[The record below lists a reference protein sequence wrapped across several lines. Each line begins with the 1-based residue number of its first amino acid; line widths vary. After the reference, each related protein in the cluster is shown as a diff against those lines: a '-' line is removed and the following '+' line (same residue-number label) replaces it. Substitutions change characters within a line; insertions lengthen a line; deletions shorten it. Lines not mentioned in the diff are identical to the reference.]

1 MADLEAFL
9 TGYLTSRTAK
19 MQRDQD
25 KAEKERSRLEA
36 LSMRN
41 EVIGRNRTAAYDSA
55 QNMANQLMSWGATP
69 EMIQASV
76 KSGVKNLPEF
86 YNTVKD
92 IHSTLG
98 TEGTK
103 KYFDQEGDYIQ
114 TDLGGAT
121 PVTAEGIPELLRAT
135 YGLPSGTVVG
145 DYKAPEQS
153 LLGKLFGKSNA
164 RERMIAELDA
174 QQSAVGG
181 YSVYDLTT
189 LSALP
194 DYLPG
199 SQGESIVYKQ
209 PTIYTSQ
216 NFSDE
221 IETLKR
227 NFDDLPTVND
237 AYKAAKDDVAT
248 ALDTVNVYKTDIQ
261 KIQNDTSLSDADRQ
275 TRIDAITSSA
285 AYQNAVATYDRAQ
298 GELDKIGNNVMGY
311 LVEKQASQYFNA
323 SKYYEDVNDYV
334 KRMYGVNLF
343 SPEQIQEQKDIED
356 FVANSQAGGL
366 TGTTPSGTTPTETTR
381 TVTTPQGA
389 EIEIT
394 TVDGV
399 EKVKAKDGT
408 LLSDDE
414 SNAILDAL
422 YEEQPFDMP
431 EAFVEGY
438 NIPEKTIEERVAEKR
453 ESVGNVR
460 QQIVEGYVA
469 ADEALGQTFA
479 ELDRSVAS
487 GMLTA
492 NEKMNTLFGA
502 AAQMVGADDTA
513 DFFYKAAINSE
524 DKAEDIEGLIPAI
537 NNLLDAWGVPDLTR
551 DTPPAVALDS
561 AMESLSTVMADATN
575 VTLDA
580 LTKRSNWTPDSWPTD
595 DGGRNITDDNVLFDM
610 MQYDMQEQGGIQE
623 PSYYTSDGFTEDQVK
638 RVSQEIQNTTAAAAR
653 APAHVEKL
661 GEQAMDA
668 WRKLTAEVKD
678 FKMSDVDVDFV
689 TADEDNPML
698 KLITTLVGEETP
710 KEKVVEYANVFT
722 RATDTP
728 ASKQLQQLIVDQ
740 LDIADNEAKK
750 IVVESK
756 KATPEAAV
764 DSFVQRMDA
773 SQATPSQQEIAD
785 LKTMLELHQI
795 ILPSRPAYTPPEGD
809 VAKAFR
815 KSEANSYGARG
826 LPQQGEILA
835 SNLDAQQD
843 IDTPPELDADGLPEL
858 PRNMA
863 VESMLTRRDRGPGL
877 MRKPSDPEQGDMPS
891 PEELDKSTALVDL
904 RSVMSRVHGKKSK
917 AVKELDKI
925 VQQSNRGIP
934 IQYTDVNR
942 LLRMTKSLRKSET
955 RDKLI
960 EQLAIL
966 ANEARK

>member
-1 MADLEAFL
+1 MADIQAFM
-9 TGYLTSRTAK
+9 TGFLGARAQK
-19 MQRDQD
+19 MQADQAKADESEERLRNIALRNQQIAMNRD
-25 KAEKERSRLEA
+25 A
-36 LSMRN
+36 LSN
-41 EVIGRNRTAAYDSA
+41 AAKGMGD
-55 QNMANQLMSWGATP
+55 QLLSWGATSDQ
-69 EMIQASV
+69 IQAAL
-76 KSGVKNLPEF
+76 KSGQTGLASLYK
-86 YNTVKD
+86 TVKGVKD
-92 IHSTLG
+92 TLG
-98 TEGTK
+98 EDETKRFLGTVNADIGAAAAVGQEGLGDLYRQTFGLPMGTK
-103 KYFDQEGDYIQ
+103 
-114 TDLGGAT
+114 
-121 PVTAEGIPELLRAT
+121 
-135 YGLPSGTVVG
+135 VG
-145 DYKAPEQS
+145 DYKAPQES
-153 LLGKLFGKSNA
+153 TLAKLFGATDRKAKMLENLD
-164 RERMIAELDA
+164 AEL
-174 QQSAVGG
+174 SGVGG

-189 LSALP
+189 IGTLP

-199 SQGESIVYKQ
+199 SAGESISYKQ
-209 PTIYTSQ
+209 PTIYSSANFGEEADFVDTRLKDLAQ
-216 NFSDE
+216 NPE
-221 IETLKR
+221 
-227 NFDDLPTVND
+227 
-237 AYKAAKDDVAT
+237 YKFAQEEYNAAAKDLANTKAAVGSDLYNKT
-248 ALDTVNVYKTDIQ
+248 KERLDTAKA
-261 KIQNDTSLSDADRQ
+261 K
-275 TRIDAITSSA
+275 ITSMQDTAIKQS
-285 AYQNAVATYDRAQ
+285 VLT
-298 GELDKIGNNVMGY
+298 
-311 LVEKQASQYFNA
+311 QASQYFND
-323 SKYYEDVNDYV
+323 EDYLQAI
-334 KRMYGVNLF
+334 KGHISTAYG
-343 SPEQIQEQKDIED
+343 
-356 FVANSQAGGL
+356 FVPSWFEEEEEAAKIATEITNQSLGGGL
-366 TGTTPSGTTPTETTR
+366 TGTPPAGTDPEATPEGLTVKR
-381 TVTTPQGA
+381 TITTPQGSQVKIA
-389 EIEIT
+389 E
-394 TVDGV
+394 VDGKEV
-399 EKVKAKDGT
+399 VLSAAGT
-408 LLSDDE
+408 ALPEQE
-414 SNAILDAL
+414 SQMVLDAI

-438 NIPEKTIEERVAEKR
+438 NIPEKTVEERVAEKR

-469 ADEALGQTFA
+469 ADEALGQAFA

-513 DFFYKAAINSE
+513 DFFYEAAINSE

-561 AMESLSTVMADATN
+561 AMESLSAVMADTTEM
-575 VTLDA
+575 TLDA
-580 LTKRSNWTPDSWPTD
+580 LPEIP
-595 DGGRNITDDNVLFDM
+595 I
-610 MQYDMQEQGGIQE
+610 
-623 PSYYTSDGFTEDQVK
+623 SDEDAA
-638 RVSQEIQNTTAAAAR
+638 AAAAR

-668 WRKLTAEVKD
+668 WRKLTAEVKE

-740 LDIADNEAKK
+740 LDIADKEAKK

-795 ILPSRPAYTPPEGD
+795 ILPSRPAYTPPAGD

-815 KSEANSYGARG
+815 KSEADSYGARG
-826 LPQQGEILA
+826 LPQQGEVLP
-835 SNLDAQQD
+835 SNLDAQQA
-843 IDTPPELDADGLPEL
+843 IDTPPALDADGLPEL
-858 PRNMA
+858 PRNMT
-863 VESMLTRRDRGPGL
+863 VESMLTRRDRGAGL
-877 MRKPSDPEQGDMPS
+877 MKRPSVDSAPVKPEMAGS
-891 PEELDKSTALVDL
+891 ELVAL
-904 RSVMSRVHGKKSK
+904 RSTLQRVHGKKSK
-917 AVKELDKI
+917 AIKELDKI
-925 VQQSNRGIP
+925 VQQAQGGIP
-934 IQYTDVNR
+934 IQYTDINR

>member
-9 TGYLTSRTAK
+9 TGYMTSRAAK

-86 YNTVKD
+86 YNTVKG

-103 KYFDQEGDYIQ
+103 KYFDQEGEYIQ

-145 DYKAPEQS
+145 DYQAPEQS

-199 SQGESIVYKQ
+199 SQGESITFRQ

-227 NFDDLPTVND
+227 NFDDLATVND
-237 AYKAAKDDVAT
+237 PYAQAKDKVGEAYKA
-248 ALDTVNVYKTDIQ
+248 LIPYRSDIK
-261 KIQNDTSLSDADRQ
+261 KINEDTSLSEEDRQ
-275 TRIDAITSSA
+275 KKIEAITSGQ
-285 AYQNAVATYDRAQ
+285 AYQNAKATYDIAQ
-298 GELDKIGNNVMGY
+298 GELDKIGNDVMGY

-323 SKYYEDVNDYV
+323 SKYYEDVNEYV

-366 TGTTPSGTTPTETTR
+366 TGTTPTGTTPTETTR

-408 LLSDDE
+408 LLPDDE

-422 YEEQPFDMP
+422 REEQPFDMP

-438 NIPEKTIEERVAEKR
+438 NMPSTEMADVSSPEDKAAEARKQAERSAEEIAATYQKGVEITDAVNEATSSGIAVMADFLDRGIGYIPAM
-453 ESVGNVR
+453 GNDMFASLTTGAAYLT
-460 QQIVEGYVA
+460 EAAGFPETANGLYVA
-469 ADEALGQTFA
+469 AYDMAKGA
-479 ELDRSVAS
+479 E
-487 GMLTA
+487 GMRDKGFFENA
-492 NEKMNTLFGA
+492 YN
-502 AAQMVGADDTA
+502 AAQREDYPESAFVAATTQYLGNLVTTSEQAPMGDVSEEEAAG
-513 DFFYKAAINSE
+513 YKAQQQAAVNKLTGIAKAAYKAI
-524 DKAEDIEGLIPAI
+524 DKKM
-537 NNLLDAWGVPDLTR
+537 
-551 DTPPAVALDS
+551 S
-561 AMESLSTVMADATN
+561 ADATPEQKE
-575 VTLDA
+575 A
-580 LTKRSNWTPDSWPTD
+580 L
-595 DGGRNITDDNVLFDM
+595 
-610 MQYDMQEQGGIQE
+610 Q
-623 PSYYTSDGFTEDQVK
+623 
-638 RVSQEIQNTTAAAAR
+638 R
-653 APAHVEKL
+653 APEHIEKL
-661 GEQAMDA
+661 GDQAMDA
-668 WRKLTAEVKD
+668 WRKLTAEVQD
-678 FKMSDVDVDFV
+678 FKVSDLK
-689 TADEDNPML
+689 TPDEENPMV
-698 KLITTLVGEETP
+698 KLITGFIGEDNLKAYQEGRLAGEEKEAMEERIRDDARQFLQDEKSFPQPLP
-710 KEKVVEYANVFT
+710 KIVIDAIVEEAPQVVSKATTDLGDMTGAPGFRSDERPLTEIIADQRTLAVDPTYISYEEWDSMSKAERKAIKLDVSKT
-722 RATDTP
+722 RIENMVREGRIPLPRGAELPDRLVEMRMASMPTP
-728 ASKQLQQLIVDQ
+728 A
-740 LDIADNEAKK
+740 
-750 IVVESK
+750 ESG
-756 KATPEAAV
+756 
-764 DSFVQRMDA
+764 
-773 SQATPSQQEIAD
+773 
-785 LKTMLELHQI
+785 EL
-795 ILPSRPAYTPPEGD
+795 PD
-809 VAKAFR
+809 
-815 KSEANSYGARG
+815 
-826 LPQQGEILA
+826 
-835 SNLDAQQD
+835 
-843 IDTPPELDADGLPEL
+843 L

-863 VESMLTRRDRGPGL
+863 VESMLTRRERGPGL
-877 MRKPSDPEQGDMPS
+877 MRRPSDPELGDMPV
-891 PEELDKSTALVDL
+891 PEEANKASALVDL
-904 RSVMSRVHGKKSK
+904 RSVMARVHGKKSK

-925 VQQSNRGIP
+925 VQQSNRGVP

-942 LLRMTKSLRKSET
+942 LLRMTKSLRKSAT
-955 RDKLI
+955 RDTLI